1 MDTKADFTTGSI
13 PKKLIS
19 FMLPILGALVL
30 QAMYSAA
37 DLMIVGHFG
46 TTEGIS
52 GVSIGASIVHLFT
65 FVIVSLTTGVTV
77 LMGQYIGQGR
87 PERIGK
93 LLGHAI
99 CFFLALGAG
108 VSLLMILCA
117 GPIALLMQAP
127 RESFS
132 LTVLYIRI
140 CGGGFL
146 FVVFYN
152 FISCVFRGMGNSRL
166 PLLFVSIACVS
177 NIIGDLILVGI
188 FHLNVAGA
196 AIATI
201 SSQAISVIL
210 SFLVIRRKDLPF
222 RIRRKD
228 LCFGSEIPVFFQIG
242 APLGLQEILTNFT
255 FLAICAFVNR
265 MGLKASS
272 GYGVAQRIVSFI
284 LLIPSSIMQSM
295 ASFVAQ
301 NVGAGN
307 EKRARQSMVC
317 GMLIG
322 GLIGIPVGCFAFFR
336 GDLLA
341 MLFTGNKEVA
351 LYAFQYLKGFAPEAV
366 VTSILFSFYGYFN
379 GHSRSNIVMILAI
392 LQSLLV
398 RLPVSWYM
406 SSRPGASL
414 TAIGAAAPSATV
426 LGIILSLIFYFRM
439 NRTEG
444 LSNKKSLRSS

>member
-1 MDTKADFTTGSI
+1 MNNNADFTTGNI
-13 PKKLIS
+13 PKKLIA

-30 QAMYSAA
+30 QAMYSAV

-65 FVIVSLTTGVTV
+65 FLVVSLTTGVTV
-77 LMGQYIGQGR
+77 LMGQYIGQGN
-87 PERIGK
+87 PERIGS

-99 CFFLALGAG
+99 CFFLALGAFLSF
-108 VSLLMILCA
+108 VMIVCA
-117 GPIALLMQAP
+117 RPIALIMQAP
-127 RESFS
+127 EESLE
-132 LTVLYIRI
+132 LTILYIRI

-152 FISCVFRGMGNSRL
+152 FISCIFRGMGDSRL
-166 PLLFVSIACVS
+166 PLLFVFIACIA
-177 NIIGDLILVGI
+177 NMIGDLILVAG
-188 FHLNVAGA
+188 FHMNVAGA

-210 SFLVIRRKDLPF
+210 SFYVIRRRTLPF
-222 RIRRKD
+222 RIRRED
-228 LCFGSEIPVFFQIG
+228 LCFGSEIPLFFRIG
-242 APLGLQEILTNFT
+242 FPLALQEILTQFT

-272 GYGVAQRIVSFI
+272 GYGVSQRIVSFV

-301 NVGAGN
+301 NVGARN
-307 EKRARQSMVC
+307 EKRARQSMLC

-322 GLIGIPVGCFAFFR
+322 VSIGIPVAYFTFFH
-336 GDLLA
+336 GNLLA
-341 MLFTGNKEVA
+341 MLFTNNKEVA
-351 LYAFQYLKGFAPEAV
+351 EYAFQYLKGFAPEAI

-379 GHSRSNIVMILAI
+379 GHSQSTIVMILAI
-392 LQSLLV
+392 LQSMLI

-406 SSRPGASL
+406 SNRPDATL
-414 TAIGAAAPSATV
+414 TGIGLAAPSATII
-426 LGIILSLIFYFRM
+426 GIIFCIIFYRYY
-439 NRTEG
+439 
-444 LSNKKSLRSS
+444 KKHPKIPIQKSEDI

>member
-1 MDTKADFTTGSI
+1 M
-13 PKKLIS
+13 
-19 FMLPILGALVL
+19 
-30 QAMYSAA
+30 
-37 DLMIVGHFG
+37 
-46 TTEGIS
+46 
-52 GVSIGASIVHLFT
+52 
-65 FVIVSLTTGVTV
+65 
-77 LMGQYIGQGR
+77 
-87 PERIGK
+87 
-93 LLGHAI
+93 
-99 CFFLALGAG
+99 
-108 VSLLMILCA
+108 
-117 GPIALLMQAP
+117 
-127 RESFS
+127 
-132 LTVLYIRI
+132 
-140 CGGGFL
+140 
-146 FVVFYN
+146 VFYN
-152 FISCVFRGMGNSRL
+152 FISCVFRGMGDSRL
-166 PLLFVSIACVS
+166 PLLFVSIACVA
-177 NIIGDLILVGI
+177 NIIGDLVLVGL

-201 SSQAISVIL
+201 SSQAISVVL
-210 SFLVIRRKDLPF
+210 SFLVIRRRELPF
-222 RIRRKD
+222 RIRRED
-228 LCFGSEIPVFFQIG
+228 LCLGSEIPVFFQIG

-272 GYGVAQRIVSFI
+272 GYGVAQRIVSFV

-341 MLFTGNKEVA
+341 MLFTGNREVA
-351 LYAFQYLKGFAPEAV
+351 FYAFQYLKGFAPEAV

-406 SSRPGASL
+406 SIRPDANL

-426 LGIILSLIFYFRM
+426 FGIILSLFFYFRM
-439 NRTEG
+439 NKTE
-444 LSNKKSLRSS
+444 